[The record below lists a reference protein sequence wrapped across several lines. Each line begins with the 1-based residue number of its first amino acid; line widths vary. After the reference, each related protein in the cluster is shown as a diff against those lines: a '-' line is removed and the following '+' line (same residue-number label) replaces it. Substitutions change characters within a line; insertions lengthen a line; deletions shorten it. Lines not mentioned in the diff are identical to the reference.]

1 MSCGN
6 SNGKNACQKSCV
18 RYYNNVAQALAATST
33 VQLILEGARVVDTG
47 ISIETQPQSYTIV
60 KAGLYHVSAD
70 VDVNLTTPGD
80 IVLQGYMN
88 GVPLPCTTRNVTGT
102 AGHNLVHSET
112 DLAIGG
118 CCDISKTITWTIQS
132 VGVAVGTIDGNCTG
146 IVKYA

>member
-1 MSCGN
+1 MSCGCR
-6 SNGKNACQKSCV
+6 NANQKSCQ
-18 RYYNNVAQALAATST
+18 RYYNNIAQPLAATTT
-33 VQLILEGARVVDTG
+33 VQLIVAGARVVDTG
-47 ISIETQPQSYTIV
+47 VSIETQPQSYTIV
-60 KAGLYHVSAD
+60 KPGLYHIAAD
-70 VDVNLTTPGD
+70 VDVNLTTAGD

-102 AGHNLVHSET
+102 DGHNLVHSET

-118 CCDISKTITWTIQS
+118 CCDISKAITWTIQS

>member
-6 SNGKNACQKSCV
+6 NSGRNCYQKSCV
-18 RYYNNVAQALAATST
+18 RYYNNVAQTLAATTT

-60 KAGLYHVSAD
+60 KSGLYHIAAD
-70 VDVNLTTPGD
+70 VDVNLTTAGD

-102 AGHNLVHSET
+102 DGHNLIHSET

-118 CCDISKTITWTIQS
+118 CCDISKSITWTIQS

>member
-6 SNGKNACQKSCV
+6 NNGKNCYQKSCV
-18 RYYNNVAQALAATST
+18 RYYNNVSQVLAATTT
-33 VQLILEGARVVDTG
+33 VPLIISGARVVDTG
-47 ISIETQPQSYTIV
+47 ISIDVEPQSYTIV
-60 KAGLYHVSAD
+60 KPGLYHVSMD
-70 VDVNLTTPGD
+70 VDVNLTTDGD

-102 AGHNLVHSET
+102 DGHNLVHSET

-118 CCDISKTITWTIQS
+118 CCDVSKAITWTIQS
-132 VGVAVGTIDGNCTG
+132 VGVAVGTIDFNCSG